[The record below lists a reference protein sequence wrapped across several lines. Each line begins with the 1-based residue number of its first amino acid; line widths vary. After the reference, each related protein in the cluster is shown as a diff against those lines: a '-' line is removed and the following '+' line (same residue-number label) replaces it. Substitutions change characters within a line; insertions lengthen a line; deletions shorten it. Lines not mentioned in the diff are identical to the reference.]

1 VLPFSNINL
10 GAERS
15 HVHLY
20 FPKDPAMTC
29 KAAEPSLCEALS
41 DPVIRAVMKADGVDP
56 VTLAA
61 DLRRVARNLRH
72 TDIGRSERI

>member
-1 VLPFSNINL
+1 
-10 GAERS
+10 
-15 HVHLY
+15 
-20 FPKDPAMTC
+20 MTC